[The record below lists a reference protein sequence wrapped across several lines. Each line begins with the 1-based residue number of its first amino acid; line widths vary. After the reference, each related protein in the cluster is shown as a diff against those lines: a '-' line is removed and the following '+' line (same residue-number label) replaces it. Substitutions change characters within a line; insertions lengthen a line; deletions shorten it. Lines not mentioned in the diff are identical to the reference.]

1 MSGRW
6 MDAIKLFT
14 DSVKK
19 GVLTNDME
27 MIQDS
32 LEEFMG
38 EKLAG
43 MSVKEIEKEEPIQ
56 EPTAEKKKV
65 EESFEMPKVERK
77 NEKQRLTSNQPINTG
92 SEREN
97 NFTDD
102 GTLGLDEAGSSSI
115 DDSAQPPTKR
125 TRNPAKDQ
133 IDAPCYVCGKIEK
146 VHPSQYREHYRCSS
160 CCRG

>member
-19 GVLTNDME
+19 GVLTNDMK
-27 MIQDS
+27 MVQDS

-43 MSVKEIEKEEPIQ
+43 MSVKEIENA
-56 EPTAEKKKV
+56 EPTVKKQEV

-77 NEKQRLTSNQPINTG
+77 KEKQRIASKQSIDTE

-97 NFTDD
+97 DFTDD
-102 GTLGLDEAGSSSI
+102 GTLGLDEVGADRI
-115 DDSAQPPTKR
+115 DDSAQSPTKR
-125 TRNPAKDQ
+125 TRHPAKGQVDT
-133 IDAPCYVCGKIEK
+133 ICYVCGKSEK